1 MDLKSLLPQNFI
13 DLNGLKKTIT
23 KIREEIKTNSYTHPM
38 THPATMIVQDN
49 NNQFV
54 TKEQKEQWNNKLD
67 ADANA
72 VSASKLQAPI
82 NINGVPFDGTQ
93 DVTIPST
100 SNFIF
105 KVEDGHLIL
114 YTTDG
119 VTSNPTFTLE
129 DGHLIMEIN

>member
-1 MDLKSLLPQNFI
+1 MDLKNLLPQNFI
-13 DLNGLKKTIT
+13 DLNGLKRAILKIKT
-23 KIREEIKTNSYTHPM
+23 EIKESKYIHPS

-49 NNQFV
+49 TNQFV

-82 NINGVPFDGTQ
+82 NINGVSFDGTQ
-93 DVTIPST
+93 DITIPST

>member
-1 MDLKSLLPQNFI
+1 MSLKHWI
-13 DLNGLKKTIT
+13 DITNLTRYNAALKEWIENNKYI
-23 KIREEIKTNSYTHPM
+23 HPS

-49 NNQFV
+49 ANQFV

-119 VTSNPTFTLE
+119 VTSNPSFTLE

>member
-1 MDLKSLLPQNFI
+1 MALKHWIDTTKLNRYHTKLKEWIEQN
-13 DLNGLKKTIT
+13 K
-23 KIREEIKTNSYTHPM
+23 YTHPL

-49 NNQFV
+49 TNQFV

-82 NINGVPFDGTQ
+82 NINGVSFDGTQ
-93 DVTIPST
+93 DITIPST

>member
-1 MDLKSLLPQNFI
+1 MSLKHWIDTTKLNRYHTKLKEWIEQN
-13 DLNGLKKTIT
+13 K
-23 KIREEIKTNSYTHPM
+23 YVHPI

-54 TKEQKEQWNNKLD
+54 TKEQKDQWTNKLD